1 MTESTRL
8 LAPAQYRLPSLAVS
22 GASITLDASA
32 LRSTVNV
39 TTGAADS
46 AVTLPTSA
54 RDGDQVLL
62 RKADSGSGKVNV
74 AGDAAWLMAQGDRV
88 LFQFDGA
95 SWFAVFWRIAPLKQV
110 FPASGTYIVPPLA
123 ATITPRLISASAGGG
138 SGRKGA
144 AGSVRCGG
152 GGAQAGNFVERTF
165 RAITIGPALTAVS
178 IIIGGKG
185 TGGAAVTTDSTNGNA
200 GTNGGTTSFDT
211 FLSAL
216 GSSAGSGGTNASGT
230 GGFVN
235 ASGTVFSP
243 TGAPASTSGGA
254 GGAPA
259 AVGAMTSAGA
269 AGAGITAGNAAS
281 AGAASRTAGNLVGG
295 AAVVAGGTAG
305 TSGGG
310 SGGDGASQPA
320 GLTNGFAG
328 GAGGGS
334 GGSSTTGNAGAG
346 GAGGWPGGGGGGGG
360 ASVDGVGDSGPGGD
374 GADGAAEVITTF

>member
-1 MTESTRL
+1 MTEPTRL

-62 RKADSGSGKVNV
+62 RKADSGAGKVNV

-95 SWFAVFWRIAPLKQV
+95 SWFAVFWRIAPLRQV

-123 ATITPRLISASAGGG
+123 ATITPRLISASAGSG

-165 RAITIGPALTAVS
+165 RAITIGPALTAVPV
-178 IIIGGKG
+178 IIGGKG

-200 GTNGGTTSFDT
+200 GTNGGTTSFGT
-211 FLSAL
+211 LLSAI
-216 GSSAGSGGTNASGT
+216 GSTAGAGGTNASGP
-230 GGFVN
+230 GGATN
-235 ASGTVFSP
+235 AAGTIHGPAGGS
-243 TGAPASTSGGA
+243 ASTYGGSGA
-254 GGAPA
+254 APTT
-259 AVGAMTSAGA
+259 VGAITSAGA
-269 AGAGITAGNAAS
+269 SGGGITTGNAAA
-281 AGAASRTAGNLVGG
+281 AGAASRAAGNLVGG
-295 AAVVAGGTAG
+295 SAVVAGGSAG
-305 TSGGG
+305 NSGGG
-310 SGGDGASQPA
+310 NGGDGTSQPA
-320 GLTNGFAG
+320 GLVNGFAG
-328 GAGGGS
+328 GAGGGG